1 MYGMAFFFVL
11 QEKSVFLFCFVMCVC
26 VYWIFGGGM
35 G

>member
-1 MYGMAFFFVL
+1 MVWHFVVL
-11 QEKSVFLFCFVMCVC
+11 QEESVFLFCFGMCVC